1 MKKIFTVIGL
11 VMISLFLSGCR
22 SDSMDNITIYT
33 SVYPIEY
40 ATKMIYGEHATIQSM
55 YPQGI
60 NPYEYKFT
68 DKQIN
73 DYSDC
78 ELVIYNGLD
87 KEKDLIV
94 KMLDNNNSL
103 KIIDAT
109 NKIDVQ
115 NDVDEVWINPSNML
129 MIAKNIRD
137 GLNEYVVSDIL
148 KNNIDKNYEKLKI
161 DISSLDAALK
171 EMVLYAKEDTLI
183 VSSDQF
189 KFLEKYGLRIISFDS
204 DTFNEKTYSDV
215 KDIINGQDIKYIY
228 LKKDEKA
235 NDNINRLLG
244 DYPDIQIQYIDTLNN
259 ISTSD
264 KKEGKDYITIMN
276 ENIDKLKQELY

>member
-1 MKKIFTVIGL
+1 MKKILTIVGL

-40 ATKMIYGEHATIQSM
+40 ATKMIYGEHSTIQNI

-60 NPYEYKFT
+60 NPYDYKFT
-68 DKQIN
+68 DKQIS

-78 ELVIYNGLD
+78 DLVIYNGLD
-87 KEKDLIV
+87 KEKDIIV
-94 KMLDNNNSL
+94 KMLDNNGYL

-109 NKIDVQ
+109 NKIDIQ
-115 NDVDEVWINPSNML
+115 NNVDEVWINPSNML

-148 KNNIDKNYEKLKI
+148 KSNIDKNYEKLKI
-161 DISSLDAALK
+161 DISSLDASLK
-171 EMVLYAKEDTLI
+171 EIVLYAKENYLL
-183 VSSDQF
+183 VSSNQF
-189 KFLEKYGLRIISFDS
+189 KFLEKYGLNIVSLDS
-204 DTFNEKTYSDV
+204 KNNADKAYSDA
-215 KDIINGQDIKYIY
+215 KDAINGHDIKYIY
-228 LKKDEKA
+228 LKKDEKP
-235 NDNINRLLG
+235 NDNINRLINEFELE
-244 DYPDIQIQYIDTLNN
+244 IQYIDTLNN

-264 KKEGKDYITIMN
+264 KKEGRDYITIMN